1 MDSDYYSTIYAWF
14 ERCGIISN
22 IRTHLRHNLVNTL
35 KSTDMTLNK
44 DNSGPKSAKQ
54 YIYDLLIAEY
64 LWNHNYAYTL
74 SVFASEAPLL
84 INFRKHIKTDLD
96 NEAVDKQKL
105 QSDYVTHV
113 LETLGIR
120 PDDSD
125 GQSIIDDY
133 NSNDLPLL
141 LTVLKFT
148 CQFKCNYLDRDE
160 SRKCKDVK
168 ACESQTD
175 FKFYDICKEKHKI
188 ICARKKL
195 VEQKE
200 SYENQLKEYEDKV
213 KNRVDFVEEQVTL
226 LDDKLMKAQNMIKE
240 INEREDKLTKEKEEL
255 ERYIFIK
262 NKELVSKENALARE
276 AKRLQKDN
284 DGYKIFETN
293 LKKLQDELA
302 KVQIELSNKSKDC
315 KVIRTHE
322 VSTQTDVVDKIGDNN
337 NDDNNNDEE
346 EKKQLQS
353 LVQEQQLRIE
363 ELTLRSVRLS
373 RQLEEAQ
380 LVKPVVHVDVTRSL
394 FSKTQTI
401 LSESSSTDDIIQDA
415 KQRLKRLEEESL
427 KADQSYLNCI
437 TGLPL

>member
-1 MDSDYYSTIYAWF
+1 
-14 ERCGIISN
+14 
-22 IRTHLRHNLVNTL
+22 
-35 KSTDMTLNK
+35 MTLNK

-105 QSDYVTHV
+105 QSDYVAHA

-133 NSNDLPLL
+133 NNNDLPLL

-148 CQFKCNYLDRDE
+148 CQSKCNYSNRNE

-168 ACESQTD
+168 TCESQTD

-195 VEQKE
+195 LEQKE

-213 KNRVDFVEEQVTL
+213 KNRVDFIEEQVTL
-226 LDDKLMKAQNMIKE
+226 LDDKLMKAQVI
-240 INEREDKLTKEKEEL
+240 
-255 ERYIFIK
+255 
-262 NKELVSKENALARE
+262 
-276 AKRLQKDN
+276 
-284 DGYKIFETN
+284 YK
-293 LKKLQDELA
+293 
-302 KVQIELSNKSKDC
+302 
-315 KVIRTHE
+315 
-322 VSTQTDVVDKIGDNN
+322 
-337 NDDNNNDEE
+337 
-346 EKKQLQS
+346 
-353 LVQEQQLRIE
+353 
-363 ELTLRSVRLS
+363 
-373 RQLEEAQ
+373 
-380 LVKPVVHVDVTRSL
+380 
-394 FSKTQTI
+394 
-401 LSESSSTDDIIQDA
+401 
-415 KQRLKRLEEESL
+415 
-427 KADQSYLNCI
+427 Y
-437 TGLPL
+437 